1 MKSNLK
7 FLLALGN
14 TKLIMLNTCGQNIF
28 YSKNAP
34 HSPFKKNLSK
44 ITGLLQSR
52 Y

>member
-14 TKLIMLNTCGQNIF
+14 TKLVMLNTCGQNVF
-28 YSKNAP
+28 YSKNSTS
-34 HSPFKKNLSK
+34 HLKKDLTK
-44 ITGLLQSR
+44 ITNLLQTR